1 MNPTGRA
8 CLLCGLAVIAVN
20 TALAGE
26 IRHADVLYLD
36 EAGMKP
42 LVLKTRRP
50 VSLTFSRD
58 QSTILAPL
66 RQGQVV
72 SLLGYAERR
81 YFVEARMVTGPMR
94 GWVDADALEPLSLEQ
109 RAELDQR
116 RERMQTNRAAIAR
129 HQVLIGMT
137 PAEVI
142 AAWGQPTE
150 KSRTATAQGEEET
163 WQFITYRS
171 EPYTQTS
178 WVGGFYVTETLYRK
192 VAVGSRQVTFRNGL
206 VVAVRENQGVQQRE
220 TAPVEVVVPVPMPVP
235 GPPPP
240 RPGDGGG
247 KSKSGKSG
255 KGAPAPGDPPAP

>member
-1 MNPTGRA
+1 M
-8 CLLCGLAVIAVN
+8 CWLAAVVVS
-20 TALAGE
+20 TAIAGE

-36 EAGMKP
+36 EAGLKP
-42 LVLKTRRP
+42 LALKTRRP

-66 RQGQVV
+66 RPGQTVW
-72 SLLGYAERR
+72 LMGYADRR

-94 GWVDADALEPLSLEQ
+94 GWVDADALEPLSLEL

-116 RERMQTNRAAIAR
+116 RERMRTNRAAIAR
-129 HQVLIGMT
+129 REVLLGMT

-150 KSRTATAQGEEET
+150 KSRTATAQGEEEM

-178 WVGGFYVTETLYRK
+178 FVGCFYVTETLYRK
-192 VAVGSRQVTFRNGL
+192 VAVGAKQVAFRNGQ
-206 VVAVRENQGVQQRE
+206 VVAIRQSENVQQQE
-220 TAPVEVVVPVPMPVP
+220 PQQTQTIVPVPVPVP
-235 GPPPP
+235 QRPPKKHQPAP
-240 RPGDGGG
+240 HAGEGSGT
-247 KSKSGKSG
+247 GKSG
-255 KGAPAPGDPPAP
+255 RSGEGTPKSGEPPSPSP

>member
-1 MNPTGRA
+1 
-8 CLLCGLAVIAVN
+8 LCWLAAVGAS
-20 TALAGE
+20 TAFAGE
-26 IRHADVLYLD
+26 IRQADVLYLD
-36 EAGMKP
+36 EAGLKP
-42 LVLKTRRP
+42 LALKTRRP

-66 RQGQVV
+66 RPGQSVW
-72 SLLGYAERR
+72 LMGYADKR

-116 RERMQTNRAAIAR
+116 RERMQTHRAAIAR
-129 HQVLIGMT
+129 HEVLIGMT

-163 WQFITYRS
+163 WQFTTYRS

-178 WVGGFYVTETLYRK
+178 FVGGFYVTETLYRK
-192 VAVGSRQVTFRNGL
+192 VAVGARQVAFRNGL
-206 VVAVRENQGVQQRE
+206 VVAVRENQSVPQQE
-220 TAPVEVVVPVPMPVP
+220 AAPVEVVIPVPVPVPVP
-235 GPPPP
+235 IQPPKTPP
-240 RPGDGGG
+240 GGGAG

-255 KGAPAPGDPPAP
+255 KAPPKSGEPPVPSP